1 MTNCIGIDVSKMTFD
16 VHVLVSGKDLQ
27 FDNNSKGIGGC
38 IKLCHEIKPELI
50 VMESTGGYELT
61 LAGSLCSEGFA
72 VSVVNPRRIRD
83 FAKAC
88 GQLAKTDKIDA
99 RIIAKYAAVL
109 EPMPTQI
116 IRDNSRKLKALVAR
130 RNQLIEMRTAE
141 NNRMEHAIDK
151 EIQKSIEVII
161 RYIDRQIE
169 SIDQKIGGQI
179 AGMPELMQKVDKLN
193 TVPGIGKTTAS
204 MLVAE
209 LPELGMLNRRQI
221 AALVGVAPI
230 NRDSGQFKGKRMTGS
245 GRGHI
250 RSRLFMPTLVAVR
263 HNPAVK
269 AYYDRLIMQGKPK
282 MVAVIAAMRKLLVMM
297 NCMLKNNQQW
307 MAKSA

>member
-1 MTNCIGIDVSKMTFD
+1 MENCIGIDVSKLVFD
-16 VHVLVSGKDLQ
+16 VHVLSTGKGMQ
-27 FDNNSKGIGGC
+27 FDNDSKGIGSC

-50 VMESTGGYELT
+50 VMESTGGYELA
-61 LAGSLCSEGFA
+61 LASNLCTQGFA

-99 RIIAKYAAVL
+99 RIIARYAATL
-109 EPMPTQI
+109 EPMPTRVI
-116 IRDNSRKLKALVAR
+116 TDNARKLKALVTR

-141 NNRMEHAIDK
+141 NNRMEHALDK
-151 EIQKSIEVII
+151 EIKKSVQAVI
-161 RYIDRQIE
+161 RLIDRQIA

-179 AGMPELMQKVDKLN
+179 ASMPELMQKVDALKS
-193 TVPGIGKTTAS
+193 VPGIGKTTAS

-209 LPELGMLNRRQI
+209 LPELGQLNRRQI

-245 GRGHI
+245 GRRHI
-250 RSRLFMPTLVAVR
+250 RSRLFMPTLVATR
-263 HNPAVK
+263 YNPAIK
-269 AYYDRLIMQGKPK
+269 IYFDRLVKQGKPK
-282 MVAVIAAMRKLLVMM
+282 MVAIVAAMRKLLVIM
-297 NCMLKNNQQW
+297 NSMLKNNQQW
-307 MAKSA
+307 LAKSA